1 MGDFFLSQACPDLV
15 NLYKS
20 LIVLY
25 HYLIIIKIVS
35 SKPFRFHG
43 SLTLTYCKWLL
54 SKNVIS
60 SQYILP
66 LSFMRVARGHQSRF
80 ISQDLLRAID
90 DVVFLSP
97 LSHLETLQESW
108 KYAISGHIKYLS
120 GTCRMSRRIKRAER
134 HEVFGT
140 IGAGYIN
147 GSVASNAC
155 DGGMASNLLSS
166 CELRQWWGC
175 SRSLTW
181 HSSELVTL
189 FLAVRRRYRRRFT
202 ISSPRHLFRKL
213 LSRWDFLQ
221 FRKLTNSSSWP
232 RHLI

>member
-1 MGDFFLSQACPDLV
+1 
-15 NLYKS
+15 
-20 LIVLY
+20 
-25 HYLIIIKIVS
+25 
-35 SKPFRFHG
+35 
-43 SLTLTYCKWLL
+43 
-54 SKNVIS
+54 
-60 SQYILP
+60 
-66 LSFMRVARGHQSRF
+66 MRVARGHQSRF
-80 ISQDLLRAID
+80 IRQDLLRAID

-97 LSHLETLQESW
+97 PSHLETLQESW
-108 KYAISGHIKYLS
+108 KYATSGHIKYLS

-147 GSVASNAC
+147 GWSVASNAC

-232 RHLI
+232 WYRMLQFLFSPWKISNVSFFFLYSTEMTRIGANISNSWLWFINSLESQMWVFWKTNIKVLLFIIDK